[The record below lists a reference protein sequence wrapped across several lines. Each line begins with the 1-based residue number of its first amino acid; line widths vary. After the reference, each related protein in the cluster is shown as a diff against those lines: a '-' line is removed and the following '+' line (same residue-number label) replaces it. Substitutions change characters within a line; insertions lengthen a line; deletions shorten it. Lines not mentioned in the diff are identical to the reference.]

1 MINVDSS
8 LYSLLVADGRI
19 EDPYGTLKG
28 CIIFFAGNGERGS
41 IGIYKDGQIV
51 WHSDTL
57 IGEGM
62 VSGVN
67 FFGTTDINRD
77 GKVDIITS
85 WYKGQRFRAE
95 YLWIFS
101 WDGRAG
107 VLENAIDET
116 FHQSVIEGA
125 EGSFEFVD
133 INGDDIMEIVGISHE
148 DQEDSLIKV
157 VYSWNGQL
165 YGKWSDTP
173 RYPANGVVP
182 RNRVD
187 VEVQGSV
194 VKTASGFEYRYVI
207 NSRPTSRQDI
217 DQIVLDP
224 IGTDSVE
231 SLIVRPYWYFLPG
244 YWSFLPGRGG
254 VLWVIRPFPPY
265 NFIDPGQMDS
275 TNFTYR
281 TWALPMICSYY
292 VRGHNGNNPMG
303 SGGLAWYND
312 VLTNSAHG
320 FTVGAAD
327 PPKPFV
333 PLSFLDTLVS
343 YKHQCVSL
351 GWLIDRPQHEKD
363 EDDESVDEGI
373 VERLDRRLSKARE
386 GLLKGDSSKARKEL
400 EKFLDKVEKLYK
412 ESQNHGQKGE
422 KMLLSSEGYA
432 LLRYNAEYL
441 KEHLNVEGEPAYDLL
456 PRNRAQVSIQ
466 VEVTRGR
473 SGLEYHYYVT
483 SSRQSTQEADE
494 FYVDRRVED
503 ARTISA
509 PSGWSFSLYPRFLL
523 GWVNREES
531 ATYIHPGELRV
542 EFACVSAGLPVIA
555 NYYVRGHNGKA
566 PQVFHGEDVW
576 YSDLTGNSAKGRTLG
591 AAVPEQPLNP
601 SKFLDGIIRQL
612 QEAESL
618 GWVRSGA
625 IARAME
631 QKLRNVRAVI
641 RVARGYG
648 SGARLLGA
656 MLEDL
661 ESQQHSFS
669 TEGYALVKYN
679 VEYLRDWLESHG

>member
-1 MINVDSS
+1 MNTRWIFIFEVLLTFIHGFVSAQEDSVIPRNKIAEQVSAVINKRDEA
-8 LYSLLVADGRI
+8 YSYSYTVSNGVRAEQSIWMFWLILPESVQVRNPKAPNGWDLT
-19 EDPYGTLKG
+19 YGT
-28 CIIFFAGNGERGS
+28 GERGNYFHFELDWGS
-41 IGIYKDGQIV
+41 PSEPYISLGDVAISPGSSLGGFSFTTTNSLPGIVAYYAEGYAPAP
-51 WHSDTL
+51 TFE
-57 IGEGM
+57 EGM
-62 VSGVN
+62 
-67 FFGTTDINRD
+67 
-77 GKVDIITS
+77 
-85 WYKGQRFRAE
+85 A
-95 YLWIFS
+95 
-101 WDGRAG
+101 
-107 VLENAIDET
+107 
-116 FHQSVIEGA
+116 
-125 EGSFEFVD
+125 
-133 INGDDIMEIVGISHE
+133 
-148 DQEDSLIKV
+148 EDSIPGYDDLTP
-157 VYSWNGQL
+157 
-165 YGKWSDTP
+165 YGP
-173 RYPANGVVP
+173 GVV
-182 RNRVD
+182 
-187 VEVQGSV
+187 G
-194 VKTASGFEYRYVI
+194 K
-207 NSRPTSRQDI
+207 
-217 DQIVLDP
+217 
-224 IGTDSVE
+224 
-231 SLIVRPYWYFLPG
+231 
-244 YWSFLPGRGG
+244 
-254 VLWVIRPFPPY
+254 
-265 NFIDPGQMDS
+265 
-275 TNFTYR
+275 
-281 TWALPMICSYY
+281 
-292 VRGHNGNNPMG
+292 
-303 SGGLAWYND
+303 
-312 VLTNSAHG
+312 
-320 FTVGAAD
+320 TVGPI
-327 PPKPFV
+327 PP
-333 PLSFLDTLVS
+333 PLLFTAVSFLDTLVS

-494 FYVDRRVED
+494 FYIDRRVED

-542 EFACVSAGLPVIA
+542 EFSCVSAGLPVIA

-661 ESQQHSFS
+661 ESKQQSFR

>member
-1 MINVDSS
+1 MNTRSIFIFEVLLTFIPGFMSAQEDSVIPGNRIAEQVSAVINKRDEA
-8 LYSLLVADGRI
+8 YSYSYTVSNGVRAEQSIWMFWLILPESVRVSNPKAPNGWDLT
-19 EDPYGTLKG
+19 YGT
-28 CIIFFAGNGERGS
+28 GERGNYLDFELTWGS
-41 IGIYKDGQIV
+41 PSDADVSPGSSLGGFSFTTTNSLPGIVPYYAEGYAPAP
-51 WHSDTL
+51 TFE
-57 IGEGM
+57 EGM
-62 VSGVN
+62 
-67 FFGTTDINRD
+67 
-77 GKVDIITS
+77 
-85 WYKGQRFRAE
+85 A
-95 YLWIFS
+95 
-101 WDGRAG
+101 
-107 VLENAIDET
+107 
-116 FHQSVIEGA
+116 
-125 EGSFEFVD
+125 
-133 INGDDIMEIVGISHE
+133 
-148 DQEDSLIKV
+148 EDSI
-157 VYSWNGQL
+157 
-165 YGKWSDTP
+165 
-173 RYPANGVVP
+173 
-182 RNRVD
+182 
-187 VEVQGSV
+187 
-194 VKTASGFEYRYVI
+194 
-207 NSRPTSRQDI
+207 
-217 DQIVLDP
+217 
-224 IGTDSVE
+224 
-231 SLIVRPYWYFLPG
+231 PG
-244 YWSFLPGRGG
+244 YTDLTPYGPGVGG
-254 VLWVIRPFPPY
+254 K
-265 NFIDPGQMDS
+265 
-275 TNFTYR
+275 
-281 TWALPMICSYY
+281 
-292 VRGHNGNNPMG
+292 
-303 SGGLAWYND
+303 
-312 VLTNSAHG
+312 
-320 FTVGAAD
+320 TVGPI
-327 PPKPFV
+327 PP
-333 PLSFLDTLVS
+333 PLLFTAVGFLDTLVS

-351 GWLIDRPQHEKD
+351 GWLIDKPQHEKD
-363 EDDESVDEGI
+363 EDDDNVDEGI

-412 ESQNHGQKGE
+412 GSQNHGQKGE

-473 SGLEYHYYVT
+473 SGLEYHYYIT

-494 FYVDRRVED
+494 FYIDRRVED

-661 ESQQHSFS
+661 ESQQRSFS